1 MAIDYENFD
10 GVRQYLLEIL
20 SDSEVDLN
28 VLELVDPQS
37 ILVRVDTKVQQNMRA
52 ALQAKAPV
60 VAEPKSAAPAVQEI
74 NVEEESEPSPRSMR
88 SRVAGAG
95 RVLYNLPGGVAG
107 AVAQSPRQVG
117 RLANRGRQEVSE
129 RTQKATNAVREGLAQ
144 LGRRSLS
151 PRNWVRPA
159 ASILPNNG
167 SPQRVVRG
175 GEGRAASAPR

>member
-1 MAIDYENFD
+1 
-10 GVRQYLLEIL
+10 
-20 SDSEVDLN
+20 
-28 VLELVDPQS
+28 
-37 ILVRVDTKVQQNMRA
+37 MRA

-175 GEGRAASAPR
+175 GEGRAASAPRGRRLGSGNTGADVSDVLNRLEMNGESEQSNTLPDTSSSMDASYGS